1 MEEINLQKFF
11 YFFSKLILIL
21 PLIIIILGLLMKLN
35 QVKTGASKNKTG
47 GLSVTVIPSPLV
59 KKLSGFNLKES
70 IICQFSKKNYG
81 ISLLL
86 KNKLIFAE
94 IVKDKEIENL
104 LLKDDCY
111 YKWIKGQF
119 SGEKK
124 CGLGTLVSIAETMM
138 SINPNASIEDFIG
151 MIPDAILNKTVLSKE
166 EIKNFADSCI
176 KQEISNK
183 IFDIPQNILFKNS
196 Q

>member
-1 MEEINLQKFF
+1 MEEINLHKFF

-35 QVKTGASKNKTG
+35 QVKTGISKTKTD
-47 GLSVTVIPSPLV
+47 LLITVIPSPLA
-59 KKLSGFNLKES
+59 KKSSGFSLKES
-70 IICQFSKKNYG
+70 IVCKFSKKNYG
-81 ISLLL
+81 ISLFI
-86 KNKLIFAE
+86 KNKLIFVE
-94 IVKDKEIENL
+94 VIKSKEIENL

-151 MIPDAILNKTVLSKE
+151 LIPDAVLNKTMLSKE
-166 EIKNFADSCI
+166 EVKNFAESCI
-176 KQEISNK
+176 KQEINNK
-183 IFDIPQNILFKNS
+183 TFDIPQNILFKNN